1 MTMLVYPCEKA
12 KDGMCEHG
20 GNKNFN
26 YGFVRGSAPYCR
38 LKRQWVSDLERC
50 PKEDNPDKL

>member
-1 MTMLVYPCEKA
+1 MLVYPCEKA